1 MDVGGW
7 VGGWVVGGGGGGGRV
22 SGGGV
27 RGGGGGGTNGIHA
40 SRVRSSI
47 KLNSA
52 ARFSGA

>member
-1 MDVGGW
+1 VVVAVVAAGFL
-7 VGGWVVGGGGGGGRV
+7 VVGL
-22 SGGGV
+22 

-52 ARFSGA
+52 ARLSGA